1 MSMHEIESLVEYSV
15 LAVAAAEPTPKE
27 ARNIVHSLYLLQDQF
42 DCGYTLLRTQQELEK
57 LNYLFMLPPENL
69 PEPER
74 GEAMALRGEG
84 GFFGKPSTYYY
95 QKAGRA
101 CVTAG
106 SPLWEK
112 LCQNGTITGEGARP
126 VHELPLLELAHLTV
140 PLLRF
145 LDQEIRVQAQGLWY
159 TLFPVFSLI
168 MLDEEDDETL
178 KQVLALRDLL
188 ATPEAFSFCE
198 ESPDIEDKMDA
209 EWFVPYLEWRQS
221 GGVANDQERR
231 EKIMQLL
238 GQQDFRAACAL
249 ADGLPDDQERLYFR
263 AVISL
268 KYYQSPV
275 LAGGKRPPDTDA
287 FGLLSLPG
295 TREALTSLIGKLTGQ
310 DWGLGLSLAC
320 CDFLLDGDY
329 EKAFGVM
336 ARAFEKELYK
346 VLETKTDERDRQF
359 FSALYAL
366 TFYQAVDLNLPAQKD
381 EKRRLMKARAGTLL
395 SLPEAKEAFLG
406 LRGKKPESDWSCLY
420 NCAICC
426 ILMGD
431 GAEARTY
438 FEQAAQLNPN
448 NPAIPMALEQLD
460 QTMQGRSPWE
470 ED

>member
-15 LAVAAAEPTPKE
+15 LAVATAEPMPRE
-27 ARNIVHSLYLLQDQF
+27 ARDIVHSLYLLQDQF
-42 DCGYTLLRTQQELEK
+42 DCGYTLLRARRELEK
-57 LNYLFMLPPENL
+57 LHYLFMLPPESL

-84 GFFGKPSTYYY
+84 GFFGEPSTYFY
-95 QKAGRA
+95 QEAGRA

-145 LDQEIRVQAQGLWY
+145 LDQESRVQAQGLWY
-159 TLFPVFSLI
+159 TLYPVFSLI
-168 MLDEEDDETL
+168 MLDEEDDEPS

-188 ATPEAFSFCE
+188 ATPEAFWFCE
-198 ESPDIEDKMDA
+198 QCPDIEDEMEA
-209 EWFVPYLEWRQS
+209 EWFAPYLEWQQS
-221 GGVANDQERR
+221 GGVSNDQERR

-238 GQQDFRAACAL
+238 GQQDYRTACKL
-249 ADGLPDDQERLYFR
+249 TDGLPDDQERLYFR

-275 LAGGKRPPDTDA
+275 LIGEKRPPDTEA
-287 FGLLSLPG
+287 FGLLPLPE
-295 TREALTSLIGKLTGQ
+295 TREALASLIGKLPGQ
-310 DWGLGLSLAC
+310 DWGLHLSLAC
-320 CDFLLDGDY
+320 CEFLLDGDR
-329 EKAFGVM
+329 EKAFGM
-336 ARAFEKELYK
+336 MTHAFEKELYK
-346 VLETKTDERDRQF
+346 VLKTKTDERDRQF

-381 EKRRLMKARAGTLL
+381 EKLRLMKTRAGTLL
-395 SLPEAKEAFLG
+395 SLPEAKETFLG
-406 LRGKKPESDWSCLY
+406 LLGKKPESDWSCLY

-426 ILMGD
+426 IFMGD
-431 GAEARTY
+431 GVGARAY
-438 FEQAAQLNPN
+438 FEQAAQLNPE
-448 NPAIPMALEQLD
+448 NPAIPVALSQLD
-460 QTMQGRSPWE
+460 QTMQGRSPWKDE
-470 ED
+470 